1 MCWYVSLW
9 YFRWQSL
16 WCDIL
21 ISEFVWSFRWQSL
34 CLQVNGSCHTNAWV
48 LSSRIQMSPVTHIDE
63 SYYTYEWAMS
73 RIWMGHG
80 THNKCHATH
89 MNTSWP
95 EWVIHRCDIIHS
107 LNITD
112 SDHRTYTHTPQ
123 RTSSRTYTHTPQRP
137 SSRTLHTHTAETFIM
152 NPHTHTAETFITHFT
167 HTHIAEALIQKYKL
181 VEFEKL
187 VLAFR
192 SSYLWH
198 DSFMRV
204 TWLIHVCATTHS
216 CVWHDS
222 FMCVTWLIHACD
234 MTHSCV
240 WHD

>member
-1 MCWYVSLW
+1 MT
-9 YFRWQSL
+9 
-16 WCDIL
+16 
-21 ISEFVWSFRWQSL
+21 EFVSSSEWVMSHKCMSS
-34 CLQVNGSCHTNAWV
+34 VIAHTNESCHTYRWV
-48 LSSRIQMSPVTHIDE
+48 VLHVWMSHVTHMNG
-63 SYYTYEWAMS
+63 SWHAYPVSRHTYEYVMD
-73 RIWMGHG
+73 
-80 THNKCHATH
+80 ATH